1 MTPEMQNGPAAQQAR
16 SNVSTL
22 TRTNDPARVTRL
34 DDIRPAQLQA
44 WASACYHLINCG
56 LTPLPPS
63 HVVAALRRRGWW
75 SLQ

>member
-1 MTPEMQNGPAAQQAR
+1 MTDTITDRPDTDRQLAAK
-16 SNVSTL
+16 
-22 TRTNDPARVTRL
+22 VTRL

-44 WASACYHLINCG
+44 WASACYHLFSCG

-75 SLQ
+75 SQQ